1 MGQFS
6 CVIQEDSPASRAVD
20 ELERRLAEL
29 HERHYPGDPATCSFT
44 EMARGFMFTEGK
56 QSSSS
61 VVACVMPWETTLAD
75 RERYMREVCDI
86 WTEVTGCT
94 DHEVVVAISPI
105 DPT

>member
-6 CVIQEDSPASRAVD
+6 CVIQEDSPASRAVG
-20 ELERRLAEL
+20 ELEQRLAEL

-56 QSSSS
+56 QSTSS
-61 VVACVMPWETTLAD
+61 VIACVMPWETTLAD